1 MNITVTPENQI
12 PTAVVDSVTTV
23 EDAAVVGN
31 VLDGSLSGGTADSDS
46 DGGTIQVT
54 GNTIPSNGTLTAGVA
69 ANGLFTYTPNTGYT
83 GSDSFEY
90 TISDGQGG
98 TATATVKYYRD
109 TGEPNPDCGS

>member
-1 MNITVTPENQI
+1 M
-12 PTAVVDSVTTV
+12 

-31 VLDGSLSGGTADSDS
+31 VLDGSLSGGAADSDS

-54 GNTIPSNGTLTAGVA
+54 GNTTPSNGTLAAGVA

-98 TATATVKYYRD
+98 TATATVNI
-109 TGEPNPDCGS
+109 TVTPGEPNPDCGS